1 MARNSKTMLT
11 RKSHQD
17 LVNEWLR
24 DPSVRA
30 EYDALEDEFQ
40 LLREI
45 VIAKKRAKCTQ
56 AEIARHMGT
65 HASAVTRLESSLGN
79 GKHSPSLNTLRK
91 YAKALGCKVEIRFKA
106 LPREK
111 STD

>member
-1 MARNSKTMLT
+1 MARNTKITSS
-11 RKSHQD
+11 RKSHEE
-17 LVNEWLR
+17 LVTEWLKNPAVKSEH
-24 DPSVRA
+24 DK
-30 EYDALEDEFQ
+30 LEDEFQ

-56 AEIARHMGT
+56 AEIARQMGT

-91 YAKALGCKVEIRFKA
+91 YAKALGCKVEIRLKP

-111 STD
+111 

>member
-1 MARNSKTMLT
+1 MVRNTKRIPPTKTHKQM
-11 RKSHQD
+11 
-17 LVNEWLR
+17 VAEWHK
-24 DPSVRA
+24 DPDYKKA
-30 EYDALEDEFQ
+30 YDALEDEFQ

-56 AEIARHMGT
+56 AEIARQMGT

-91 YAKALGCKVEIRFKA
+91 YAKALGCKVEIRLKP

-111 STD
+111 